1 MRYPVRGARL
11 MGRVFWAVFRRDLAI
26 AGRQRGVLVHQL
38 LFFVLVVALFP
49 LGTNTDQAVLLAV
62 APAVLWMGVLLSVLL
77 SLNGLFQTDHE
88 DGTLAQYLLSSE
100 PLAVIAL
107 AKMIA
112 HWLASGALFVV
123 AGPVLMLMLGVPLDV
138 LPVMMLTLA
147 LGTPTLVF
155 IGAIAAALT
164 LRLPRA
170 GLLLGLLVF
179 PLYVPVLIFGSG
191 VIRGAIVGL
200 PYAGAVYVMAA
211 LCVLAIT
218 LGPWAIAAAL
228 RIGLD
233 A

>member
-1 MRYPVRGARL
+1 MR
-11 MGRVFWAVFRRDLAI
+11 RVFWAVFRRELAI
-26 AGRQRGVLVHQL
+26 AGRQRGALVHQL
-38 LFFVLVVALFP
+38 LFFVLIVALFP
-49 LGTNTDQAVLLAV
+49 LGTNTDQTVLIAV

-77 SLNGLFQTDHE
+77 SLNGVFLADHE
-88 DGTLAQYLLSSE
+88 DGTLTQYLLAGE

-107 AKMIA
+107 AKMIV
-112 HWLASGALFVV
+112 HWLASAALLVV
-123 AGPVLMLMLGVPLDV
+123 AGPVLMLMLGVSLDAW
-138 LPVMMLTLA
+138 PAMILTLA

-155 IGAIAAALT
+155 VGAIAAALT

-170 GLLLGLLVF
+170 GLLLGLLVL
-179 PLYVPVLIFGSG
+179 PLYVPVLIFGAG
-191 VIRGAIVGL
+191 VVRAAIVGL
-200 PYAGAVYVMAA
+200 PYAGAVYIMAA

>member
-1 MRYPVRGARL
+1 MR
-11 MGRVFWAVFRRDLAI
+11 RVFWAVFRRELAI
-26 AGRQRGVLVHQL
+26 AGRQRGALVHQL
-38 LFFVLVVALFP
+38 LFFVLIVALFP
-49 LGTNTDQAVLLAV
+49 LGTNPDQTVLIAV

-77 SLNGLFQTDHE
+77 SLNGVFRADHE
-88 DGTLAQYLLSSE
+88 DGTLTQYLLAGE

-107 AKMIA
+107 AKMIV
-112 HWLASGALFVV
+112 HWLASAALLVV
-123 AGPVLMLMLGVPLDV
+123 AGPVLMLMLGVSLDAW
-138 LPVMMLTLA
+138 PAMILTLA

-155 IGAIAAALT
+155 VGAIAAALT

-170 GLLLGLLVF
+170 GLLLGLLVL
-179 PLYVPVLIFGSG
+179 PLYVPVLIFGAG
-191 VIRGAIVGL
+191 VVRAAIVGL
-200 PYAGAVYVMAA
+200 PYAGAVYIMAA

>member
-1 MRYPVRGARL
+1 MR
-11 MGRVFWAVFRRDLAI
+11 RVFWAVFRRELAI
-26 AGRQRGVLVHQL
+26 AGRQRGALVHQL
-38 LFFVLVVALFP
+38 LFFVLIVALFP
-49 LGTNTDQAVLLAV
+49 LGTNTDQTVLIAV

-77 SLNGLFQTDHE
+77 SLNGVFRADHE
-88 DGTLAQYLLSSE
+88 DGTLTQYLLAGG

-107 AKMIA
+107 AKMIV
-112 HWLASGALFVV
+112 HWLASAALLVV
-123 AGPVLMLMLGVPLDV
+123 AGPVLMLMLGVSLDAW
-138 LPVMMLTLA
+138 PAMILTLA

-155 IGAIAAALT
+155 VGAIAAALT

-170 GLLLGLLVF
+170 GLLLGLLVL
-179 PLYVPVLIFGSG
+179 PLYVPVLIFGAG
-191 VIRGAIVGL
+191 VVRAAIVGL
-200 PYAGAVYVMAA
+200 PYAGAVYIMAA

>member
-1 MRYPVRGARL
+1 
-11 MGRVFWAVFRRDLAI
+11 MGHVFWAVLRRDLLI

-38 LFFVLVVALFP
+38 LFFMLIVALFP

-88 DGTLAQYLLSSE
+88 DGTLTQYLLAGE

-107 AKMIA
+107 AKVIA
-112 HWLASGALFVV
+112 HWLASAAILIV
-123 AGPVLMLMLGVPLDV
+123 AGPVLMSMLGVPLDV
-138 LPVMMLTLA
+138 LPVMMTTLA

-170 GLLLGLLVF
+170 GFLLGLLVF
-179 PLYVPVLIFGSG
+179 PLYVPVLIFGAG
-191 VIRGAIVGL
+191 ATRAAVIGL
-200 PYAGAVYVMAA
+200 PYAGAVYVIAA

>member
-1 MRYPVRGARL
+1 MR
-11 MGRVFWAVFRRDLAI
+11 RVFWAVFRRELAI
-26 AGRQRGVLVHQL
+26 AGRQRGALVHQL
-38 LFFVLVVALFP
+38 LFFVLIVALFP
-49 LGTNTDQAVLLAV
+49 LGTNTDQTVLIAV

-77 SLNGLFQTDHE
+77 SLNGVFRADHE
-88 DGTLAQYLLSSE
+88 DGTLTQYLLAGE

-107 AKMIA
+107 AKMIV
-112 HWLASGALFVV
+112 HWLASAALLVV
-123 AGPVLMLMLGVPLDV
+123 AGPVLMLMLGVSLDAW
-138 LPVMMLTLA
+138 PAMILTLA

-155 IGAIAAALT
+155 VGAIAAALT

-170 GLLLGLLVF
+170 GLLLGLLVL
-179 PLYVPVLIFGSG
+179 PLYVPVLIFGAG
-191 VIRGAIVGL
+191 VVRAAIVGL
-200 PYAGAVYVMAA
+200 PYAGAVYIMAA